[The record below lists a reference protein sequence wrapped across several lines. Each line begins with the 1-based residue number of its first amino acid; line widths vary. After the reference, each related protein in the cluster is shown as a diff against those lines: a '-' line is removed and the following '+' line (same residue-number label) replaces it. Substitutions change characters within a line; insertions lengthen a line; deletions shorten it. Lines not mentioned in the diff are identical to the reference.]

1 MAPVSQPSAC
11 PMAMANGK
19 PANEI
24 WFPPMAPIPAMRTKR
39 SKSMSGMEIRTG
51 VPVQKQTSADS
62 CPFIRPDLPSRCTWT
77 PDCKPEDGRGPHTY
91 GKLQDNF
98 HASIMP
104 DILHN
109 IGNTPLVRINKI
121 GKAAGLK
128 CDLLAKCE
136 FFNAGGSVK
145 DRIALRMIDDAEKS
159 GHLKPGDVIIEP
171 TSGNTGMGLALGAA
185 VRGYRCIIVLP
196 EKMSNEKV
204 MTLRALGAEIVRTPT
219 SATWDSP
226 ESHIS
231 VAQRLLSE
239 IPNSIILDQYRNPGN
254 PFAHYDTTAE
264 EILAQCGGQVDMVVC
279 GAGTGGTVA
288 GIGRKLKE
296 KCPDCEVVGVDPLGS
311 ILAQPEIL
319 NKTDVTG
326 YEVEGTGYDFIP
338 TVLDRTVVDRWI
350 KTGDHESLTMSRRL
364 IREEGILCGAS
375 SGGSMSAALTA
386 AKDLGPGKK
395 CVVLLADSVRNYMT
409 KFLDDG
415 WMAEKGFIE
424 SKDEPTWWSGEKV
437 SALDLCAPMSVSP
450 NVTVENV
457 IEIMIREGFDQL
469 PVMTKGGAIAGVA
482 TLGSLKAKV
491 FKGKVM
497 PYDPV
502 EKAMYESFKKITLD
516 TTLGSANRILDK
528 DHFALVVHSQKLY
541 VNCKDV
547 EEKEVIVGII
557 TDIDLLQYV
566 TRMENCKSPN
576 VLASPGSPRMS
587 GVSRSKTQSDSE
599 SENSH

>member
-1 MAPVSQPSAC
+1 MANKPLANDIC
-11 PMAMANGK
+11 PMANKKAANDTYY
-19 PANEI
+19 
-24 WFPPMAPIPAMRTKR
+24 PPMAPIPAMRTKR
-39 SKSMSGMEIRTG
+39 TKSMSGMEIRTG
-51 VPVQKQTSADS
+51 LQHQTSASDGPS
-62 CPFIRPDLPSRCTWT
+62 VRPDLPSRCLWS
-77 PDCKPEDGRGPHTY
+77 PQYKHEQPRGPHST
-91 GKLQDNF
+91 GKLQESF
-98 HASIMP
+98 HRKIMP
-104 DILHN
+104 DILYN

-145 DRIALRMIDDAEKS
+145 DRIALRMIDDAEEK
-159 GHLKPGDVIIEP
+159 GLLKPGDVIIEP
-171 TSGNTGMGLALGAA
+171 TSGNTGMGLALAAA

-254 PFAHYDTTAE
+254 PLAHYDTTAE
-264 EILAQCGGQVDMVVC
+264 EILAQCDGQVDMVVL
-279 GAGTGGTVA
+279 GAGTGGTVT
-288 GIGRKLKE
+288 GVGMKVKE
-296 KCPDCEVVGVDPLGS
+296 KCPDCVVVGVDPLGS
-311 ILAQPEIL
+311 ILAEPENL
-319 NKTDVTG
+319 NVTDVTG

-350 KTGDHESLTMSRRL
+350 KTGDHESLNMSRRM
-364 IREEGILCGAS
+364 IREEGLLCGAS
-375 SGGSMSAALTA
+375 SGGSMAAALIA
-386 AKDLGPGKK
+386 ARDLEPGKK

-409 KFLDDG
+409 KFLSDE
-415 WMAEKGFIE
+415 WMAERGFIE
-424 SKDEPTWWSGEKV
+424 SQDEPTWWSGEKV

-457 IEIMIREGFDQL
+457 IEIMTREGFDQL
-469 PVMTKGGAIAGVA
+469 PVMTKGGVIAGVA
-482 TLGSLKAKV
+482 TMGSLKAKV

-497 PYDPV
+497 PQDPV
-502 EKAMYESFKKITLD
+502 EKAMYEKFKKITLD
-516 TTLGSANRILDK
+516 TTLGEANRILDK

-576 VLASPGSPRMS
+576 ALESPASPQVT

-599 SENSH
+599 SVTSN